1 MMDYRAVFKRSLLVP
16 AEHEP
21 RSAVTWIW
29 LNLAV
34 LAAYSIA
41 GLVVVLFG
49 IGPAK
54 ISPIYPPSGIAVA
67 ATFILGPR
75 ILPAVFAGQFLN
87 GFPLL
92 EDPHTTVT
100 NYILTNSGTGVGSIL
115 EALIALAMLR
125 YFARAWHP
133 FDRSR
138 DVVIFLLGSSLAAAF
153 VCGAIGT
160 LSLWANGFVPNA
172 EVRITFITFFLADAA
187 GIAVFGALVL
197 AWYRE
202 PRPDRKT
209 IVTSVVVLAIVPAI
223 AAAEIWSRYPVDY
236 FFLPLLL
243 WAGFRSGPRGVTFAA
258 AAITV
263 VVVLATTHGVGSFV
277 GKTDNESI
285 LLLEGFM
292 AVITFTGLLTVA
304 VRQQQKQAET
314 ALERHNRMLER
325 RVAERTAEIA
335 EKNRLLQEKQTRID
349 DDLKTAQVLQASI
362 LPTDF
367 STYSETGIAASMKPA
382 LEVGGDFYDVF
393 PVAPGRLGLVVAD
406 VSGKGVAAAFFMAVT
421 RTMLRGVALTGLPPS
436 DCMGHVND
444 SLCRENPIEMFV
456 TAIYAELHEASGRVT
471 LVNAGHCEPI
481 IMRADGHAEL
491 LRRSGNPPLGVME
504 HKAFAELS
512 FTLGEGEMLFLYTD
526 GITEAFDRDGGL
538 FNVHRLLEIAQ
549 SSSTRT
555 PHELMLAVIGGVE
568 IFSAG
573 TLQSDDMT
581 CLVIRR
587 NARAAGLTG

>member
-1 MMDYRAVFKRSLLVP
+1 MADYRTLIRRSLTP
-16 AEHEP
+16 AESRP
-21 RSAVTWIW
+21 RSLSAWIL
-29 LNLAV
+29 LNLVV
-34 LAAYSIA
+34 LVAYSIA

-67 ATFILGPR
+67 ATLILGPR
-75 ILPAVFAGQFLN
+75 VLPAVFLGQFLN

-92 EDPHTTVT
+92 SDPHTTVT
-100 NYILTNSGTGVGSIL
+100 NYILTNTGTGIGSIF

-125 YFARAWHP
+125 TFARAWHP

-160 LSLWANGFVPNA
+160 FSLWVNGFVPDH

-197 AWYRE
+197 AWYRQ
-202 PRPDRKT
+202 PWPDAKIAT
-209 IVTSVVVLAIVPAI
+209 TCVTVVVLILAV
-223 AAAEIWSRYPVDY
+223 AAFEIWSHYPVDY

-243 WAGFRSGPRGVTFAA
+243 WAGFRAGSRGVTVAA
-258 AAITV
+258 AAITI
-263 VVVLATTHGVGSFV
+263 VVVLATTRGLGSFV

-304 VRQQQKQAET
+304 VRAQQRQAET
-314 ALERHNRMLER
+314 SLERHNRLLER
-325 RVAERTAEIA
+325 RVADRTAEIA
-335 EKNRLLQEKQTRID
+335 HKNEELENRQTRID
-349 DDLKTAQVLQASI
+349 EDLKTAKILQASI

-367 STYSETGIAASMKPA
+367 SLYAATGIAASMKPA

-393 PVAPGRLGLVVAD
+393 PVHDGQLGLVVAD

-421 RTMLRGVALTGLPPS
+421 RTMLRGLALTSRTPS
-436 DCMGHVND
+436 ECIEHVND
-444 SLCRENPIEMFV
+444 SLCRENPMEMFV
-456 TAIYAELHEASGRVT
+456 TAVYAELHESSGLVT
-471 LVNAGHCEPI
+471 LVNAGHCEPVI
-481 IMRADGHAEL
+481 ARADGSVEL
-491 LRRSGNPPLGVME
+491 LKRSGNPPLGVMAQR
-504 HKAFAELS
+504 AFAERS

-526 GITEAFDRDGGL
+526 GITEAFDNKGNMFR
-538 FNVHRLLEIAQ
+538 VQRLLDITRN
-549 SSSTRT
+549 SSARS
-555 PHELMLAVIGGVE
+555 PNELMLAVIGEVE
-568 IFSAG
+568 TFSAG
-573 TLQSDDMT
+573 TLQYDDIT

-587 NARAAGLTG
+587 NAVAAA

>member
-1 MMDYRAVFKRSLLVP
+1 MTDISASLRRSLTP
-16 AEHEP
+16 AESRP
-21 RSAVTWIW
+21 RSTLTWLW

-34 LAAYSIA
+34 LAAYSVA

-67 ATFILGPR
+67 ATFVFGAR

-92 EDPHTTVT
+92 DDPHTTVA
-100 NYILTNSGTGVGSIL
+100 NYILTNTGTGVGSIL

-125 YFARAWHP
+125 HFARAWHP

-160 LSLWANGFVPNA
+160 FSLWANGFVPNA

-187 GIAVFGALVL
+187 GIAVFGALAL

-202 PRPDRKT
+202 PWPDRRT
-209 IVTSVVVLAIVPAI
+209 VVTSVVVLTVVLAI
-223 AAAEIWSRYPVDY
+223 AGLEIWSHYPVDY

-243 WAGFRSGPRGVTFAA
+243 WAGFRSGPRGVTLAS

-304 VRQQQKQAET
+304 VRAQQKQAET
-314 ALERHNRMLER
+314 ALARHNRVLER
-325 RVAERTAEIA
+325 RVSDRTAEIA
-335 EKNRLLQEKQTRID
+335 EKNRLLQQKQERID
-349 DDLKTAQVLQASI
+349 DDLKTAQLLQASI

-367 STYSETGIAASMKPA
+367 SSYANTGIAASMKPA
-382 LEVGGDFYDVF
+382 LEVSGDFYDVF
-393 PVAPGRLGLVVAD
+393 PIDGDRLGLVVAD

-421 RTMLRGVALTGLPPS
+421 RTMLRGVALSGLRPA
-436 DCMGHVND
+436 DCIDHVND
-444 SLCRENPIEMFV
+444 SLYRENPIEMFV
-456 TAIYAELHEASGRVT
+456 TAIYAELHEESGVVT

-481 IMRADGHAEL
+481 IMRADGSAAL

-504 HKAFAELS
+504 HKTFVELS

-538 FNVHRLLEIAQ
+538 FHVKRLLEITQQ
-549 SSSTRT
+549 SAARS

-568 IFSAG
+568 TFSAG
-573 TLQSDDMT
+573 TLQADDIT

-587 NARAAGLTG
+587 NARSGA

>member
-1 MMDYRAVFKRSLLVP
+1 MTTDFRTLVRRSLTP
-16 AEHEP
+16 AESRP
-21 RSAVTWIW
+21 RSLPAWIA
-29 LNLAV
+29 LNLVV
-34 LAAYSIA
+34 LVAYSIA

-67 ATFILGPR
+67 ATFLFGPR
-75 ILPAVFAGQFLN
+75 ILPAVFLGQFFN

-92 EDPHTTVT
+92 QDPHTTVA
-100 NYILTNSGTGVGSIL
+100 NYILTNTGTGIGSIC
-115 EALIALAMLR
+115 EALIALAALR

-153 VCGAIGT
+153 ACGAIGT
-160 LSLWANGFVPNA
+160 LSLWANGFVQDH

-197 AWYRE
+197 AWYRQ
-202 PRPDRKT
+202 PWPDAKT
-209 IVTSVVVLAIVPAI
+209 AITSAIVIVLVLAI
-223 AAAEIWSRYPVDY
+223 AAFEIWSHYPVDY

-243 WAGFRSGPRGVTFAA
+243 WAGFRSGPRGVTLAA

-263 VVVLATTHGVGSFV
+263 VVVLATTRGVGSFV
-277 GKTDNESI
+277 GKSDNESI

-304 VRQQQKQAET
+304 VRAQQKQAET
-314 ALERHNRMLER
+314 ALERHNRVLER
-325 RVAERTAEIA
+325 RVADRTAQIA
-335 EKNRLLQEKQTRID
+335 LKNDELQEKQARID
-349 DDLKTAQVLQASI
+349 DDLKTAQILQASI

-367 STYSETGIAASMKPA
+367 SSYAATSIAASMKPA
-382 LEVGGDFYDVF
+382 LEVSGDFYDVF
-393 PVAPGRLGLVVAD
+393 PVEQGRLGLVVAD

-421 RTMLRGVALTGLPPS
+421 RTMLRGVAMTGLSPS
-436 DCMGHVND
+436 DCIGHVND
-444 SLCRENPIEMFV
+444 SLYRENPIDMFV

-481 IMRADGHAEL
+481 ITRADGSAEL

-504 HKAFAELS
+504 HRAFTELN
-512 FTLGEGEMLFLYTD
+512 FTLAQGEMLFLYTD
-526 GITEAFDRDGGL
+526 GITEAFDRNGDL
-538 FNVHRLLEIAQ
+538 FRVQRLMDITRN
-549 SSSTRT
+549 SSARS
-555 PHELMLAVIGGVE
+555 PNELMLAVIGGVE
-568 IFSAG
+568 SFSAG
-573 TLQSDDMT
+573 TLQSDDIT

-587 NARAAGLTG
+587 NARVAA

>member
-1 MMDYRAVFKRSLLVP
+1 MTDYRTLIRRSLTP
-16 AEHEP
+16 AESRP
-21 RSAVTWIW
+21 RSLSTWIL
-29 LNLAV
+29 LNLVV
-34 LAAYSIA
+34 LVAYSIA

-75 ILPAVFAGQFLN
+75 ILPAVFLGQFLN

-100 NYILTNSGTGVGSIL
+100 NYILTNTGTGVGSIC
-115 EALIALAMLR
+115 EALIALATLR

-160 LSLWANGFVPNA
+160 FSLWANGFVPDH

-187 GIAVFGALVL
+187 GIAVFGVLVL
-197 AWYRE
+197 AWYRQ
-202 PRPDRKT
+202 PWPDART
-209 IVTSVVVLAIVPAI
+209 ATTCIIVIVLVPAI
-223 AAAEIWSRYPVDY
+223 AAFEIWSHYPVDY

-243 WAGFRSGPRGVTFAA
+243 WAGFRAGSRGVTLAA
-258 AAITV
+258 AAITI
-263 VVVLATTHGVGSFV
+263 VVVLATTRGLGSFV

-304 VRQQQKQAET
+304 VRAQQRQAET
-314 ALERHNRMLER
+314 ALERHNRLLER
-325 RVAERTAEIA
+325 RVADRTAEIA
-335 EKNRLLQEKQTRID
+335 HKNEELEKKQARID
-349 DDLKTAQVLQASI
+349 EDLKTAKILQASI

-367 STYSETGIAASMKPA
+367 SSYAATGIAASMKPA

-393 PVAPGRLGLVVAD
+393 PVDGGRLGLVVAD

-421 RTMLRGVALTGLPPS
+421 RTMLRGVALTSLKPS
-436 DCMGHVND
+436 ECMEHVND
-444 SLCRENPIEMFV
+444 SLCRENPMEMFV
-456 TAIYAELHEASGRVT
+456 TAIYAELHETSGLVT

-481 IMRADGHAEL
+481 ITRADGSVEL
-491 LRRSGNPPLGVME
+491 LKRSGNPPLGIM
-504 HKAFAELS
+504 ARRSFAERS

-526 GITEAFDRDGGL
+526 GITEAFDNKGNMFR
-538 FNVHRLLEIAQ
+538 VQRLLEMTQNSKAR
-549 SSSTRT
+549 S
-555 PHELMLAVIGGVE
+555 PNELMLAVIGGVE
-568 IFSAG
+568 TFSAG
-573 TLQSDDMT
+573 TLQYDDIT

-587 NARAAGLTG
+587 NAGAAA

>member
-1 MMDYRAVFKRSLLVP
+1 MTDISAILHRSLTP
-16 AEHEP
+16 AESRP
-21 RSAVTWIW
+21 RSTLTWIW

-34 LAAYSIA
+34 LAAYSVA

-67 ATFILGPR
+67 ATFVFGPR
-75 ILPAVFAGQFLN
+75 ILPAVFLGQFFN

-92 EDPHTTVT
+92 SDPHTTVL
-100 NYILTNSGTGVGSIL
+100 NYILTNSGTGVGSIC
-115 EALIALAMLR
+115 EALIALMTLR
-125 YFARAWHP
+125 YFTRTWHP
-133 FDRSR
+133 FDRSL
-138 DVVIFLLGSSLAAAF
+138 DVVVFLLGSSLAAAF

-160 LSLWANGFVPNA
+160 LSLWANGFVPDH
-172 EVRITFITFFLADAA
+172 EVAITFITFCLADAA
-187 GIAVFGALVL
+187 GIAVFGAMAL
-197 AWYRE
+197 AWYRD
-202 PRPDRKT
+202 PWPDRKT
-209 IVTSVVVLAIVPAI
+209 IVTSVVVLVLVFAI
-223 AAAEIWSRYPVDY
+223 AALEIWSHYPVDY

-243 WAGFRSGPRGVTFAA
+243 WAGFRSGPRGVTLAS
-258 AAITV
+258 AAITI
-263 VVVLATTHGVGSFV
+263 VVVLATTRGVGSFV

-304 VRQQQKQAET
+304 VRQQQRQAET
-314 ALERHNRMLER
+314 ALARHNRVLER
-325 RVAERTAEIA
+325 RVADRTAEIA
-335 EKNRLLQEKQTRID
+335 EKNRLLEEKQDRID
-349 DDLKTAQVLQASI
+349 DDLKTAQILQASI

-367 STYSETGIAASMKPA
+367 SSYANTGIAASMKPA
-382 LEVGGDFYDVF
+382 LEVSGDFYDVF
-393 PVAPGRLGLVVAD
+393 PVDSSRLGLVVAD

-421 RTMLRGVALTGLPPS
+421 RTMLRGVAMTGLRPS
-436 DCMGHVND
+436 DCIAHVND
-444 SLCRENPIEMFV
+444 SLYRENPIEMFV

-481 IMRADGHAEL
+481 ITRADGSAEL

-538 FNVHRLLEIAQ
+538 FRVQRLLDITQNSAAR
-549 SSSTRT
+549 S
-555 PHELMLAVIGGVE
+555 PHDLMLAVIGGVE
-568 IFSAG
+568 AFSAG
-573 TLQSDDMT
+573 TLQADDIT

-587 NARAAGLTG
+587 NARAAA